1 MLRDYRPDG
10 IVCSNDYTAAQLMR
24 TLESLSV
31 KVPGDIKMA
40 GFDDVKYSSLLPVPL
55 TTIRQPCAELGAT
68 AVRVMVDRL
77 NNPNLPARDLL
88 LDFKLLVRQ
97 SSAGP
102 DMVGQSRAE
111 HSLQAV

>member
-24 TLESLSV
+24 TLESLAI

-40 GFDDVKYSSLLPVPL
+40 GFDDVKYASLLPVPL
-55 TTIRQPCAELGAT
+55 TTIHQPCAELGAT

-77 NNPNLPARDLL
+77 NNPTLPARDLL
-88 LDFKLLVRQ
+88 LDFKLVVRD
-97 SSAGP
+97 SSGAP
-102 DMVGQSRAE
+102 SMVSDT
-111 HSLQAV
+111 HVSV